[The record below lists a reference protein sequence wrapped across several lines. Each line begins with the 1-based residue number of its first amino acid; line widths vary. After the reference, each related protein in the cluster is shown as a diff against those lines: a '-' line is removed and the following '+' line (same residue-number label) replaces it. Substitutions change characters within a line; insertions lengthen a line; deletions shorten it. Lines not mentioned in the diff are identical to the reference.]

1 MDNTQVTVQHKNAT
15 LGELMHSPAVV
26 GKLNEVWS
34 SPQMANSFMSSVISV
49 ANGNPQLRKAEPM
62 SIIGAAMVAATMQ
75 LQVIPTLGQCYI
87 IPYGSKAQFQVG
99 YLGLLQLCQ
108 RSGQFKKI
116 LAAPVHEGEYIS
128 GDEFDEDY
136 VFDKKQRKSDKI
148 VGYMAKFE
156 LLNGFTKVAY
166 WDVDRVKAHATK
178 FSQAYRSGYT
188 SPWKSNFDAM
198 AMKGLSLDTEI
209 PTPNGFTTMEAL
221 QVGDTIY
228 NALGKETKVVAK
240 SEVKHL
246 PCYKI
251 TMLNGDTIICDEE
264 HRWFANG
271 GRTKKKDWF
280 VADTKVLATIKGLG
294 YPIVIPNTKQVEM
307 SKKDLLISPYV
318 LGYWLGNGHSYCG
331 SVSCDKS
338 DAEELEQ
345 FFMVDYN
352 TSITYDD
359 HSNSATINI
368 SSQTGKR
375 TDLSSLKQQ
384 LRELSVLENKH
395 IPVEY
400 KRASIEQRI
409 ELVRGLCDSDGS
421 IDKQRGRVIY
431 TSVREELA
439 LSLYEIVSSLGERAS
454 FRSGIS
460 HGYGKETVFYEVEW
474 LPRSFNP
481 FHLKRKADKFKGCKI
496 VTNNVIKSIEL
507 VDSVP
512 TQCIAVDCGDATSET
527 DFRKSVLVGR
537 SFIPT
542 HNTVLK
548 SILKYAP
555 KSIEMQN
562 AVTFD
567 QAVVNVNSSDIQDL
581 DIDAF
586 APEYIDNLESEKKE
600 NIAAKAA
607 ETAVANAAK
616 KEAKA

>member
-1 MDNTQVTVQHKNAT
+1 MDNTHVTVQQKNAT

-166 WDVDRVKAHATK
+166 WDVERVKAHATK

-188 SPWKSNFDAM
+188 SPWKSDFDAM
-198 AMKGLSLDTEI
+198 AQK
-209 PTPNGFTTMEAL
+209 
-221 QVGDTIY
+221 
-228 NALGKETKVVAK
+228 
-240 SEVKHL
+240 
-246 PCYKI
+246 
-251 TMLNGDTIICDEE
+251 
-264 HRWFANG
+264 
-271 GRTKKKDWF
+271 
-280 VADTKVLATIKGLG
+280 
-294 YPIVIPNTKQVEM
+294 
-307 SKKDLLISPYV
+307 
-318 LGYWLGNGHSYCG
+318 
-331 SVSCDKS
+331 
-338 DAEELEQ
+338 
-345 FFMVDYN
+345 
-352 TSITYDD
+352 
-359 HSNSATINI
+359 
-368 SSQTGKR
+368 
-375 TDLSSLKQQ
+375 
-384 LRELSVLENKH
+384 
-395 IPVEY
+395 
-400 KRASIEQRI
+400 
-409 ELVRGLCDSDGS
+409 
-421 IDKQRGRVIY
+421 
-431 TSVREELA
+431 
-439 LSLYEIVSSLGERAS
+439 
-454 FRSGIS
+454 
-460 HGYGKETVFYEVEW
+460 
-474 LPRSFNP
+474 
-481 FHLKRKADKFKGCKI
+481 
-496 VTNNVIKSIEL
+496 
-507 VDSVP
+507 
-512 TQCIAVDCGDATSET
+512 
-527 DFRKSVLVGR
+527 
-537 SFIPT
+537 
-542 HNTVLK
+542 TVLK

-600 NIAAKAA
+600 NIAVKAA

>member
-1 MDNTQVTVQHKNAT
+1 MDNTQVTVQQKNAT
-15 LGELMHSPAVV
+15 LGELMHSPAVI

-166 WDVDRVKAHATK
+166 WDADRVKAHATK

-188 SPWKSNFDAM
+188 SPWKSDFDAM
-198 AMKGLSLDTEI
+198 AQK
-209 PTPNGFTTMEAL
+209 
-221 QVGDTIY
+221 
-228 NALGKETKVVAK
+228 
-240 SEVKHL
+240 
-246 PCYKI
+246 
-251 TMLNGDTIICDEE
+251 
-264 HRWFANG
+264 
-271 GRTKKKDWF
+271 
-280 VADTKVLATIKGLG
+280 
-294 YPIVIPNTKQVEM
+294 
-307 SKKDLLISPYV
+307 
-318 LGYWLGNGHSYCG
+318 
-331 SVSCDKS
+331 
-338 DAEELEQ
+338 
-345 FFMVDYN
+345 
-352 TSITYDD
+352 
-359 HSNSATINI
+359 
-368 SSQTGKR
+368 
-375 TDLSSLKQQ
+375 
-384 LRELSVLENKH
+384 
-395 IPVEY
+395 
-400 KRASIEQRI
+400 
-409 ELVRGLCDSDGS
+409 
-421 IDKQRGRVIY
+421 
-431 TSVREELA
+431 
-439 LSLYEIVSSLGERAS
+439 
-454 FRSGIS
+454 
-460 HGYGKETVFYEVEW
+460 
-474 LPRSFNP
+474 
-481 FHLKRKADKFKGCKI
+481 
-496 VTNNVIKSIEL
+496 
-507 VDSVP
+507 
-512 TQCIAVDCGDATSET
+512 
-527 DFRKSVLVGR
+527 
-537 SFIPT
+537 
-542 HNTVLK
+542 TVLK

-600 NIAAKAA
+600 NIAAKAV

>member
-1 MDNTQVTVQHKNAT
+1 MENTQVTVQQKNAT

-87 IPYGSKAQFQVG
+87 IPYGNKAQFQVG

-166 WDVDRVKAHATK
+166 WDVERVKAHATK

-188 SPWKSNFDAM
+188 SPWKSDFDAM
-198 AMKGLSLDTEI
+198 AQK
-209 PTPNGFTTMEAL
+209 
-221 QVGDTIY
+221 
-228 NALGKETKVVAK
+228 
-240 SEVKHL
+240 
-246 PCYKI
+246 
-251 TMLNGDTIICDEE
+251 
-264 HRWFANG
+264 
-271 GRTKKKDWF
+271 
-280 VADTKVLATIKGLG
+280 
-294 YPIVIPNTKQVEM
+294 
-307 SKKDLLISPYV
+307 
-318 LGYWLGNGHSYCG
+318 
-331 SVSCDKS
+331 
-338 DAEELEQ
+338 
-345 FFMVDYN
+345 
-352 TSITYDD
+352 
-359 HSNSATINI
+359 
-368 SSQTGKR
+368 
-375 TDLSSLKQQ
+375 
-384 LRELSVLENKH
+384 
-395 IPVEY
+395 
-400 KRASIEQRI
+400 
-409 ELVRGLCDSDGS
+409 
-421 IDKQRGRVIY
+421 
-431 TSVREELA
+431 
-439 LSLYEIVSSLGERAS
+439 
-454 FRSGIS
+454 
-460 HGYGKETVFYEVEW
+460 
-474 LPRSFNP
+474 
-481 FHLKRKADKFKGCKI
+481 
-496 VTNNVIKSIEL
+496 
-507 VDSVP
+507 
-512 TQCIAVDCGDATSET
+512 
-527 DFRKSVLVGR
+527 
-537 SFIPT
+537 
-542 HNTVLK
+542 TVLK

-600 NIAAKAA
+600 NVAAKAA

>member
-1 MDNTQVTVQHKNAT
+1 MDNTQVTVQQKNAT

-156 LLNGFTKVAY
+156 LLNGFAKVAY
-166 WDVDRVKAHATK
+166 WDVERVKAHATK

-188 SPWKSNFDAM
+188 SPWKSDFDAM
-198 AMKGLSLDTEI
+198 AQK
-209 PTPNGFTTMEAL
+209 
-221 QVGDTIY
+221 
-228 NALGKETKVVAK
+228 
-240 SEVKHL
+240 
-246 PCYKI
+246 
-251 TMLNGDTIICDEE
+251 
-264 HRWFANG
+264 
-271 GRTKKKDWF
+271 
-280 VADTKVLATIKGLG
+280 
-294 YPIVIPNTKQVEM
+294 
-307 SKKDLLISPYV
+307 
-318 LGYWLGNGHSYCG
+318 
-331 SVSCDKS
+331 
-338 DAEELEQ
+338 
-345 FFMVDYN
+345 
-352 TSITYDD
+352 
-359 HSNSATINI
+359 
-368 SSQTGKR
+368 
-375 TDLSSLKQQ
+375 
-384 LRELSVLENKH
+384 
-395 IPVEY
+395 
-400 KRASIEQRI
+400 
-409 ELVRGLCDSDGS
+409 
-421 IDKQRGRVIY
+421 
-431 TSVREELA
+431 
-439 LSLYEIVSSLGERAS
+439 
-454 FRSGIS
+454 
-460 HGYGKETVFYEVEW
+460 
-474 LPRSFNP
+474 
-481 FHLKRKADKFKGCKI
+481 
-496 VTNNVIKSIEL
+496 
-507 VDSVP
+507 
-512 TQCIAVDCGDATSET
+512 
-527 DFRKSVLVGR
+527 
-537 SFIPT
+537 
-542 HNTVLK
+542 TVLK

-616 KEAKA
+616 KKAKA

>member
-1 MDNTQVTVQHKNAT
+1 MDNTQVTVQQKNAT

-188 SPWKSNFDAM
+188 SPWKSDFDAM
-198 AMKGLSLDTEI
+198 AQK
-209 PTPNGFTTMEAL
+209 
-221 QVGDTIY
+221 
-228 NALGKETKVVAK
+228 
-240 SEVKHL
+240 
-246 PCYKI
+246 
-251 TMLNGDTIICDEE
+251 
-264 HRWFANG
+264 
-271 GRTKKKDWF
+271 
-280 VADTKVLATIKGLG
+280 
-294 YPIVIPNTKQVEM
+294 
-307 SKKDLLISPYV
+307 
-318 LGYWLGNGHSYCG
+318 
-331 SVSCDKS
+331 
-338 DAEELEQ
+338 
-345 FFMVDYN
+345 
-352 TSITYDD
+352 
-359 HSNSATINI
+359 
-368 SSQTGKR
+368 
-375 TDLSSLKQQ
+375 
-384 LRELSVLENKH
+384 
-395 IPVEY
+395 
-400 KRASIEQRI
+400 
-409 ELVRGLCDSDGS
+409 
-421 IDKQRGRVIY
+421 
-431 TSVREELA
+431 
-439 LSLYEIVSSLGERAS
+439 
-454 FRSGIS
+454 
-460 HGYGKETVFYEVEW
+460 
-474 LPRSFNP
+474 
-481 FHLKRKADKFKGCKI
+481 
-496 VTNNVIKSIEL
+496 
-507 VDSVP
+507 
-512 TQCIAVDCGDATSET
+512 
-527 DFRKSVLVGR
+527 
-537 SFIPT
+537 
-542 HNTVLK
+542 TVLK

-555 KSIEMQN
+555 KSIEIQN

>member
-1 MDNTQVTVQHKNAT
+1 MDNTQVTVQQKNAT

-166 WDVDRVKAHATK
+166 WDVERVKAHATK

-188 SPWKSNFDAM
+188 SPWKSDFDAM
-198 AMKGLSLDTEI
+198 AQK
-209 PTPNGFTTMEAL
+209 
-221 QVGDTIY
+221 
-228 NALGKETKVVAK
+228 
-240 SEVKHL
+240 
-246 PCYKI
+246 
-251 TMLNGDTIICDEE
+251 
-264 HRWFANG
+264 
-271 GRTKKKDWF
+271 
-280 VADTKVLATIKGLG
+280 
-294 YPIVIPNTKQVEM
+294 
-307 SKKDLLISPYV
+307 
-318 LGYWLGNGHSYCG
+318 
-331 SVSCDKS
+331 
-338 DAEELEQ
+338 
-345 FFMVDYN
+345 
-352 TSITYDD
+352 
-359 HSNSATINI
+359 
-368 SSQTGKR
+368 
-375 TDLSSLKQQ
+375 
-384 LRELSVLENKH
+384 
-395 IPVEY
+395 
-400 KRASIEQRI
+400 
-409 ELVRGLCDSDGS
+409 
-421 IDKQRGRVIY
+421 
-431 TSVREELA
+431 
-439 LSLYEIVSSLGERAS
+439 
-454 FRSGIS
+454 
-460 HGYGKETVFYEVEW
+460 
-474 LPRSFNP
+474 
-481 FHLKRKADKFKGCKI
+481 
-496 VTNNVIKSIEL
+496 
-507 VDSVP
+507 
-512 TQCIAVDCGDATSET
+512 
-527 DFRKSVLVGR
+527 
-537 SFIPT
+537 
-542 HNTVLK
+542 TVLK

-607 ETAVANAAK
+607 ETAVVNAAK